1 MARKSTRTI
10 TCHDAQG
17 YSLAQ
22 LVVDNHNPLN
32 RVILTPPT
40 FRVDRVYL
48 AALLQDEDSG
58 CFFKYNQNIR
68 SSWAGMDKKLYV
80 GNLSYNTTD
89 VDLRAL
95 FEQAGVVET
104 VELIKDRETGR
115 SKGFA
120 FVEMASQSEAEK
132 AISMFNGTSLDN
144 RQIKVNIARPREE
157 KPRSSGYGSSGYGS
171 SGGYGN
177 RRQGNQNRNKSGGT
191 KRY

>member
-1 MARKSTRTI
+1 
-10 TCHDAQG
+10 
-17 YSLAQ
+17 
-22 LVVDNHNPLN
+22 
-32 RVILTPPT
+32 
-40 FRVDRVYL
+40 
-48 AALLQDEDSG
+48 
-58 CFFKYNQNIR
+58 
-68 SSWAGMDKKLYV
+68 MDKKLYV

-89 VDLRAL
+89 QDLRAL

-120 FVEMASQSEAEK
+120 FVEMATQSDAEK

-157 KPRSSGYGSSGYGS
+157 KPRSSGYGGGGYGS

-191 KRY
+191 RRY